1 MLTTR
6 VWRHLTMKGLFVILA
21 LTLSLN
27 LVATAS
33 FAAELS
39 GRIVIT
45 RKLSKKQVTLPVY
58 QLRGAV
64 PAAADGTESANEFS
78 NVVIFLEGQLPP
90 PDKTVRAE
98 LEQQG
103 KRFEP
108 QLVVIPVGSTVSFP
122 NADPIFHNV
131 FSLSS
136 AKKFDLGYYPAG
148 QTRVVKF
155 DEPGVVQ
162 VYCHLHPDMY
172 GAIVVVPNRWYTKL
186 ADDGAFTFH
195 DVPPGDYRLVAWH
208 MNAGFFRSEIHL
220 PAAGAT
226 DVVITIPVRDGEHN
240 HR

>member
-1 MLTTR
+1 
-6 VWRHLTMKGLFVILA
+6 MKGLFVIPA

-27 LVATAS
+27 LVGIPGFS
-33 FAAELS
+33 AELS
-39 GRIVIT
+39 GRVVIT

-64 PAAADGTESANEFS
+64 PAAVDGTESGNEAS
-78 NVVIFLEGQLPP
+78 NVVVFLEGQLPP
-90 PDKTVRAE
+90 PDKTVRAA

-131 FSLSS
+131 FSLSG

-148 QTRVVKF
+148 QTRIVKF

-172 GAIVVVPNRWYTKL
+172 AAIVVAPNRWYTKL
-186 ADDGAFTFH
+186 RNDGTFSFR

-208 MNAGFFRSEIHL
+208 MNAGFFRSEVRVPDI
-220 PAAGAT
+220 GAT
-226 DVVITIPVRDGEHN
+226 DLVVTIPVRDGEHK
-240 HR
+240 HQ